1 MVNRLGNKTLVVSLL
16 AMVVVVVGGA
26 AMPPETPIND
36 MKSIAGI
43 WKGTFTTGKGSSS
56 PITLTIT
63 EAGEYNAVRPEGS
76 SSGGVIL
83 KDGKGVTSRG
93 TVYTLYAGD
102 GKRVLVIEAPDGGKG
117 ELTETK

>member
-16 AMVVVVVGGA
+16 AMVVLVVGGA

-76 SSGGVIL
+76 SSGGVSSKTVRALRPGARFIL
-83 KDGKGVTSRG
+83 FMQVTG
-93 TVYTLYAGD
+93 NGF
-102 GKRVLVIEAPDGGKG
+102 
-117 ELTETK
+117 